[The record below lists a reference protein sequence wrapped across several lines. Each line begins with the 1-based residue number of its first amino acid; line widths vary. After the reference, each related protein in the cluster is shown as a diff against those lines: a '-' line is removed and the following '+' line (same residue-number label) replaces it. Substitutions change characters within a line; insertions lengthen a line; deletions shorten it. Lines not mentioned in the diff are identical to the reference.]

1 MSQPWDN
8 WTKPWS
14 REQCKERYV
23 RGDKISIRQI
33 ALASGRAKSS
43 MERWRQDDNWE
54 DDRRQYQVQLG
65 TSVTEKAIEKT
76 SERLSDEIADI
87 AIANYQAH
95 KMVRDYVVELI
106 QIRVA
111 ALEEDKKRDDLNMA
125 AILKKHGA
133 ESLNYLSLALARATQ
148 EIATVTGLQYHVDIN
163 AAIRR
168 IEREGLGIER
178 VADSNL
184 TKESTK
190 VSTEN

>member
-8 WTKPWS
+8 WTKPWT

-54 DDRRQYQVQLG
+54 DDRRQYQSQLG

-87 AIANYQAH
+87 AIANYQSH

-106 QIRVA
+106 SIRVA
-111 ALEEDKKRDDLNMA
+111 ALEEDKKRDDLSMA

-168 IEREGLGIER
+168 IEREGLGIEC

-184 TKESTK
+184 TEESTE